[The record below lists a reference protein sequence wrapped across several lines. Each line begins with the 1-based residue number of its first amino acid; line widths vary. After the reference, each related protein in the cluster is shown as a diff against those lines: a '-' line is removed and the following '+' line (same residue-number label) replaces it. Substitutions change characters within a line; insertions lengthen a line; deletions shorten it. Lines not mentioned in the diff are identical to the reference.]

1 MRCMICAAEM
11 TLIGVVEDDTF
22 KLVRG
27 FEHHTYMCS
36 KCGDIERRLAFNK
49 HSKEPNTEAVPILSL
64 PPIAPTLTTRKSAQ
78 NRSGVVAACA
88 VQNTRLG
95 EFSGGPPSRARTITV
110 Q

>member
-27 FEHHTYMCS
+27 FEHHTHMCS

-49 HSKEPNTEAVPILSL
+49 HSKEPNTEAVPILSP
-64 PPIAPTLTTRKSAQ
+64 PPIAPALTTQNQRKTAQ
-78 NRSGVVAACA
+78 GLLRRVLTKIRG
-88 VQNTRLG
+88 
-95 EFSGGPPSRARTITV
+95 
-110 Q
+110 

>member
-49 HSKEPNTEAVPILSL
+49 HSKEPNTEAVPILSP
-64 PPIAPTLTTRKSAQ
+64 PPIAPALTTQNQRKT
-78 NRSGVVAACA
+78 AAGILKRVLA
-88 VQNTRLG
+88 KIRG
-95 EFSGGPPSRARTITV
+95 
-110 Q
+110 

>member
-64 PPIAPTLTTRKSAQ
+64 PPIAPTLTTQNQRKTAQ
-78 NRSGVVAACA
+78 GLLRRVLSKIRG
-88 VQNTRLG
+88 
-95 EFSGGPPSRARTITV
+95 
-110 Q
+110 

>member
-1 MRCMICAAEM
+1 MRCMMCGAEM

-49 HSKEPNTEAVPILSL
+49 HSKEPNTEAVPILSP
-64 PPIAPTLTTRKSAQ
+64 PPIGTALATQNQRKTAQ
-78 NRSGVVAACA
+78 GLLRRVLAKIRG
-88 VQNTRLG
+88 
-95 EFSGGPPSRARTITV
+95 
-110 Q
+110 

>member
-49 HSKEPNTEAVPILSL
+49 HSKEPNTEAVPILSP
-64 PPIAPTLTTRKSAQ
+64 PPIAPALTTQNQRKTAQ
-78 NRSGVVAACA
+78 GLLRRVLAKIRG
-88 VQNTRLG
+88 
-95 EFSGGPPSRARTITV
+95 
-110 Q
+110 

>member
-1 MRCMICAAEM
+1 MRCMMCGAEM

-49 HSKEPNTEAVPILSL
+49 HSKEPNTEAVPILSP
-64 PPIAPTLTTRKSAQ
+64 PPIGTALATQNSAE
-78 NRSGVVAACA
+78 NRSGVVEACA
-88 VQNTRLG
+88 GQNTRLA
-95 EFSGGPPSRARTITV
+95 EYSGGLPGRARTIMA

>member
-49 HSKEPNTEAVPILSL
+49 HSKEPNTEAVPILSP
-64 PPIAPTLTTRKSAQ
+64 PPIAPALTTQNQRKTAQ
-78 NRSGVVAACA
+78 GLLRRVLTKIRG
-88 VQNTRLG
+88 
-95 EFSGGPPSRARTITV
+95 
-110 Q
+110 

>member
-27 FEHHTYMCS
+27 FEHHTHMCS

-49 HSKEPNTEAVPILSL
+49 HSKEPNTEAVPILSP
-64 PPIAPTLTTRKSAQ
+64 PPIAPALTTQNQRKTAQ
-78 NRSGVVAACA
+78 GLLRRVLAKIRG
-88 VQNTRLG
+88 
-95 EFSGGPPSRARTITV
+95 
-110 Q
+110 

>member
-49 HSKEPNTEAVPILSL
+49 HSKEPNTEAVPILSP
-64 PPIAPTLTTRKSAQ
+64 PPIAPALTTQNQRKTAQ
-78 NRSGVVAACA
+78 GLLR
-88 VQNTRLG
+88 
-95 EFSGGPPSRARTITV
+95 RALAKIRG
-110 Q
+110 

>member
-27 FEHHTYMCS
+27 FEHHTHMCS

-49 HSKEPNTEAVPILSL
+49 HSKEPNTEAVPILSP
-64 PPIAPTLTTRKSAQ
+64 PPIAPALTTQNQRKT
-78 NRSGVVAACA
+78 AAGILKRVLA
-88 VQNTRLG
+88 KIRG
-95 EFSGGPPSRARTITV
+95 
-110 Q
+110 

>member
-22 KLVRG
+22 QLVRG

-49 HSKEPNTEAVPILSL
+49 HSKEPNTEAAPILSP
-64 PPIAPTLTTRKSAQ
+64 PPIAPALTTQKQRKTAQ
-78 NRSGVVAACA
+78 
-88 VQNTRLG
+88 RLLKRVLG
-95 EFSGGPPSRARTITV
+95 KMRG
-110 Q
+110 

>member
-49 HSKEPNTEAVPILSL
+49 HSKEPNTEAVPILSP
-64 PPIAPTLTTRKSAQ
+64 PPIAPALTTHNQRKTAQ
-78 NRSGVVAACA
+78 GLLRRVLTKIRG
-88 VQNTRLG
+88 
-95 EFSGGPPSRARTITV
+95 
-110 Q
+110 